1 MTTNIVGTLRKI
13 REQHSS
19 QLSDEL
25 IKEIDEAIDTYE
37 NTKTLT
43 DNIDFALKML
53 ELISKAINF
62 IENLRD
68 LFS

>member
-1 MTTNIVGTLRKI
+1 MPNNAVATLRKI

-25 IKEIDEAIDTYE
+25 IKEIDEVIDTYDD
-37 NTKTLT
+37 TKELT
-43 DNIDFALKML
+43 NNIESASKIL
-53 ELISKAINF
+53 ELMSKAIDF

-68 LFS
+68 LFG